1 MFYASLLDVLVV
13 LFQTLV
19 HAFNSVTPLDEKYFA
34 EPLKYL
40 PERWL
45 QDSATSKGHPFASLP
60 FGHGSRMC
68 PGRRLAEQEMVLL
81 LAEVR
86 YFIGRVRYPSYFM

>member
-1 MFYASLLDVLVV
+1 VTSLDV
-13 LFQTLV
+13 
-19 HAFNSVTPLDEKYFA
+19 KYFA

-45 QDSATSKGHPFASLP
+45 RGSSTSKGHPFASLP

-81 LAEVR
+81 LAEVHHV
-86 YFIGRVRYPSYFM
+86 IGLVWHPSYFM

>member
-1 MFYASLLDVLVV
+1 MTS
-13 LFQTLV
+13 
-19 HAFNSVTPLDEKYFA
+19 LDEKYFA

-40 PERWL
+40 PQRWL
-45 QDSATSKGHPFASLP
+45 RESSTSKGHPFASLP

-81 LAEVR
+81 LAEVY
-86 YFIGRVRYPSYFM
+86 YFIGHVQYPSYFT

>member
-19 HAFNSVTPLDEKYFA
+19 HAFNSVTSLDEKYFA

-45 QDSATSKGHPFASLP
+45 RESATSKGHPFASLP

-81 LAEVR
+81 LAEVH
-86 YFIGRVRYPSYFM
+86 YFIGRVQYPSYFM

>member
-1 MFYASLLDVLVV
+1 LFYASVLRCFGL
-13 LFQTLV
+13 LFQTLLN
-19 HAFNSVTPLDEKYFA
+19 AFNSVTSIDGKYFA

-40 PERWL
+40 PERWIRE
-45 QDSATSKGHPFASLP
+45 SSRSKGHPFASLP

-81 LAEVR
+81 LAEVHH
-86 YFIGRVRYPSYFM
+86 FIGLVRHPSYFM

>member
-1 MFYASLLDVLVV
+1 LFYASLLDVLVV

-19 HAFNSVTPLDEKYFA
+19 HAFNSVTSLDEKYFA

-45 QDSATSKGHPFASLP
+45 RDSATSKGHPFASLP

-68 PGRRLAEQEMVLL
+68 PGRRLAEQEMVFL

>member
-1 MFYASLLDVLVV
+1 LFYASLLDVLVA

-19 HAFNSVTPLDEKYFA
+19 HAFNSVTSLDEKYFA

-45 QDSATSKGHPFASLP
+45 RESSTSKGHPFASLP

-68 PGRRLAEQEMVLL
+68 PGRCLAEQEMVLL
-81 LAEVR
+81 LAEVH
-86 YFIGRVRYPSYFM
+86 YFIGRVWYPSYFM

>member
-1 MFYASLLDVLVV
+1 MFYASHLDVFVV

-19 HAFNSVTPLDEKYFA
+19 HAFNSVTSLDEKYFA
-34 EPLKYL
+34 KPLKYL

-45 QDSATSKGHPFASLP
+45 RESSTSKGHPFASLP

-81 LAEVR
+81 LAEVH
-86 YFIGRVRYPSYFM
+86 YFIGRVWYPSYFM

>member
-1 MFYASLLDVLVV
+1 LFYASLLYILVV

-19 HAFNSVTPLDEKYFA
+19 HAFNSVTSLVEKYFA

-45 QDSATSKGHPFASLP
+45 RESTISKGHPFASLP

-81 LAEVR
+81 LAEVH
-86 YFIGRVRYPSYFM
+86 YFIGHVRYPSYFM

>member
-1 MFYASLLDVLVV
+1 LVV

-19 HAFNSVTPLDEKYFA
+19 YAFNSVTSLDEKYFA

-40 PERWL
+40 PQHWL
-45 QDSATSKGHPFASLP
+45 RESSTSKGHPFASLP

-81 LAEVR
+81 LAEVY
-86 YFIGRVRYPSYFM
+86 YFIGHVQYPSYFT